1 MLRAMPSSLLR
12 QDTFLGCQSKLGWVP
27 CLHHAMARR
36 ASVQQYLA
44 ERHTPAHSLLH
55 SSPYDIHDGQC
66 LFSQGKSMV
75 VCGLSIFGSG
85 SGYHS
90 AVGNGTKDLSR
101 TPAGLG
107 HGRIQRTLAS

>member
-44 ERHTPAHSLLH
+44 ERHTPVHSLLH

-66 LFSQGKSMV
+66 LFSQGKAWWFVDYLSLAQ
-75 VCGLSIFGSG
+75 GLATILLWGMAPRT
-85 SGYHS
+85 S
-90 AVGNGTKDLSR
+90 AGPQQD
-101 TPAGLG
+101 
-107 HGRIQRTLAS
+107 